1 MLQYCV
7 FFFIAQCCYN
17 KLKKGQQFLVL
28 FPLQYQ
34 LSLVTPQELF
44 TLHFH
49 SFNHWKQTVIL
60 LSPSPS
66 SFLSN
71 IAAFHFTSWHFY
83 VLLHDLYGIK
93 TILYWKWGSVEE
105 KTWFSCISIVFR
117 CTLKVQP
124 QYISAEASPNSRW
137 IQLRSRFISGSAS
150 SLWRIFSFSSICL
163 RHAAN
168 HVKSDRNGGTLYYFT
183 LF

>member
-1 MLQYCV
+1 MLNAIIHVTILC

-17 KLKKGQQFLVL
+17 KLKKWQQFLVL
-28 FPLQYQ
+28 FPPQYQ

-44 TLHFH
+44 ALHFH

-83 VLLHDLYGIK
+83 ALLHDLYGIK

-137 IQLRSRFISGSAS
+137 IQLRSRCISPDQCQV
-150 SLWRIFSFSSICL
+150 F
-163 RHAAN
+163 
-168 HVKSDRNGGTLYYFT
+168 GGF
-183 LF
+183 FPFPQFV